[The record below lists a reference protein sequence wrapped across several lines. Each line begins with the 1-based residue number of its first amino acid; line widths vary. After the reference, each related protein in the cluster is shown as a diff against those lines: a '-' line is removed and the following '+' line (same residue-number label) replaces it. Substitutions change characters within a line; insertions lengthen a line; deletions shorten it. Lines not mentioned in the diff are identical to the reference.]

1 MHKIIYEI
9 YIKAS
14 NSESLIAKIKNALY
28 YPNVYKLYAITD
40 NKRLAKTY
48 VNCNKDFSL
57 FIVTRTIYKDFY
69 NKLMNKYSKYV
80 LHKFS
85 NNNGDTLIIREMDI
99 EKYRKLIRSPNNNY
113 KKESELTKEDYALI
127 DLDRKNTGIEYYSD
141 EYYYNNILSYNYDI

>member
-1 MHKIIYEI
+1 MKTET
-9 YIKAS
+9 K
-14 NSESLIAKIKNALY
+14 
-28 YPNVYKLYAITD
+28 D